1 MKTKQSAALKTALKK
16 RTAAKKA
23 GTYVGSKKIKSA
35 LVKKGYS
42 NESAGAIVGSIARK
56 KYGNK
61 GVAALAAYGKKNKNK

>member
-1 MKTKQSAALKTALKK
+1 M
-16 RTAAKKA
+16 
-23 GTYVGSKKIKSA
+23 GSKKIKSA

-61 GVAALAAYGKKNKNK
+61 GAAALAAYGKKNKNK

>member
-1 MKTKQSAALKTALKK
+1 M
-16 RTAAKKA
+16 
-23 GTYVGSKKIKSA
+23 GSKKIKSA

-61 GVAALAAYGKKNKNK
+61 GAASLAAYGKKNKNK